1 MKDVGAEP
9 GVNHPDV
16 HTVVA
21 KEDKSLV
28 NLAIPFEQQNVQ
40 QEQQREDAA
49 PTGMWKQTPNDNQQ
63 EQ

>member
-49 PTGMWKQTPNDNQQ
+49 PTGMGYQTADNE